1 MTMKGDAQF
10 DWSAL
15 VPHVVHP
22 LKVAA
27 IEALQW
33 VGQPLSASDLTKSID
48 NDRCSLAH
56 VSYHLVK
63 LAEADALEVV
73 RTRRVRGATE
83 KFYFFP

>member
-1 MTMKGDAQF
+1 MTMREGEQF

-22 LKVAA
+22 LKVAVV
-27 IEALQW
+27 EALSW
-33 VGQPLSASDLTKSID
+33 VGQPLSASDLAKVID
-48 NDRCSLAH
+48 NDRYSLAH

-63 LAEADALEVV
+63 LAEVEALEVV

-83 KFYFFP
+83 KFYSLA